1 MQTEEFCTTVN
12 VVKKF
17 GLVLKPLVSA
27 YTFPSHIRSVV
38 VVVVNNYELSESVFA
53 VQWRLSRACMQY
65 ATVAWLDISLQ
76 RG

>member
-53 VQWRLSRACMQY
+53 VQ
-65 ATVAWLDISLQ
+65 
-76 RG
+76 